1 MSISTVTETEPAWGR
16 AHRLWRPDLPLV
28 WLTIGLA
35 RFGALVLQANVAA
48 ALRPPAVRDEPGGGG
63 LGPVRRAVRA
73 DRDLPRPARTRAS
86 GVPRICVRLGSVVA
100 APIALVANR
109 SAQAIMTNLWGTEL
123 TARWAAA
130 VVAPVNEEVLK
141 ALGVVV
147 VVLVARR
154 QVTTVLDGIV
164 YGAFVGLGFQVAE
177 NFVYTTDALTGGLFG
192 AEPGQVVLDMFV
204 LRGLELGMWSHVVYT
219 ALAGFGIA
227 YAVVE
232 IGRGRVQRVVVCA
245 AALLCA
251 WGVHALWNAPFTQV
265 PADAGPWEAWG
276 VYVVKGL
283 PALVLV
289 LVLVAFARGREVR
302 MVRGRTERGGRRRGH
317 PGRAGNAAHP
327 PDAAGCRGAGP
338 EPGRD
343 RRRAGRA
350 TTSGPPGGAGGPQG
364 GRRPRGGPGG
374 GPQPGGGGQA
384 GARPP
389 RHSLSPSRRA
399 VFDVHRRAVLD
410 VAGHGGERLRHLD
423 LAGPVERP
431 GRRS

>member
-35 RFGALVLQANVAA
+35 GFGALVLQATVAA
-48 ALRPPAVRDEPGGGG
+48 AFDRQLSATSLAVVVWALYAVPFVLIVIFLDLLEPEPPAF
-63 LGPVRRAVRA
+63 
-73 DRDLPRPARTRAS
+73 
-86 GVPRICVRLGSVVA
+86 LGSAFAWGALVA

-232 IGRGRVQRVVVCA
+232 TGRGRVQRVVVCA

-276 VYVVKGL
+276 VYAVKGL

-289 LVLVAFARGREVR
+289 LVLVAFARGREVAWFADELSEEDAD
-302 MVRGRTERGGRRRGH
+302 VVTPGEQATLRTRRTRRAAVAQARSRGGTAAVRAARRL
-317 PGRAGNAAHP
+317 
-327 PDAAGCRGAGP
+327 
-338 EPGRD
+338 
-343 RRRAGRA
+343 
-350 TTSGPPGGAGGPQG
+350 
-364 GRRPRGGPGG
+364 
-374 GPQPGGGGQA
+374 QA
-384 GARPP
+384 LQVELAV
-389 RHSLSPSRRA
+389 RRA
-399 VFDVHRRAVLD
+399 VGAP
-410 VAGHGGERLRHLD
+410 EED
-423 LAGPVERP
+423 LAAARNQVVAARQALDHLVT
-431 GRRS
+431 R